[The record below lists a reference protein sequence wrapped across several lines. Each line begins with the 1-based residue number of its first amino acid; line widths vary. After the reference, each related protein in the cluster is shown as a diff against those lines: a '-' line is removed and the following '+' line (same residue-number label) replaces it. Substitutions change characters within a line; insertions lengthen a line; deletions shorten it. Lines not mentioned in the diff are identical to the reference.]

1 MNIPILKGEGN
12 QSCGITCLRMVLAYY
27 GKEVSQ
33 KELEKFNQ
41 IREGINHLYDL
52 GYTAL
57 KNKFSSLIIGYDFML
72 FNNPNEENPKEFL
85 KNTEFIG
92 QSKDIKE
99 SCLKYLKEGGKL
111 KVKIP
116 SLKDIN
122 KYLDKEVPIILGIRA
137 KIIEGRNPAH
147 ILHYVILEGYNEET
161 YSIVDP
167 VGKKYKIEKN
177 KLVYA
182 WFSRLG
188 QFLVVES

>member
-27 GKEVSQ
+27 GKDISQ
-33 KELEKFNQ
+33 KELEKLNE
-41 IREGINHLYDL
+41 IKNGINHLYDL
-52 GYTAL
+52 GYVIL
-57 KNKFSSLIIGYDFML
+57 KNKFSSSIIGYDFML
-72 FNNPNEENPKEFL
+72 FNNPDENSPEEFL

-92 QSKDIKE
+92 QSKEIKE

-111 KVKIP
+111 KVKVP
-116 SLKDIN
+116 SLQDIN
-122 KYLDKEVPIILGIRA
+122 NYLDKDIPVILGVRA

-147 ILHYVILEGYNEET
+147 ILHYVVLEGYDEES
-161 YSIVDP
+161 YFIVDP

-177 KLVYA
+177 KLIYA

-188 QFLVVES
+188 QFLVVED